1 MNQQIRKFEQEAI
14 VREVLNKLQANSKE
28 NEKSLMKQS
37 EYKFIQKHL
46 DLKIKLQ
53 TERDDLD
60 DQLSTCKKTIREQV
74 KAWNSVNPSNFPLNY
89 NESYQ
94 GDDTL
99 DFDSS
104 RTWELQQ
111 TIGDKIAIALL
122 APDYKERLATI
133 IDDIANELS

>member
-14 VREVLNKLQANSKE
+14 VREVLNKLQAKSKE

-37 EYKFIQKHL
+37 EYKVIQKHL
-46 DLKIKLQ
+46 DLKLKLQ
-53 TERDDLD
+53 AEADSLNE
-60 DQLSTCKKTIREQV
+60 QLSTCKESIREQV

-89 NESYQ
+89 SESYQ
-94 GDDTL
+94 GNDTL

>member
-14 VREVLNKLQANSKE
+14 VREVLNKLQAKSKE

-53 TERDDLD
+53 AEADSLNE
-60 DQLSTCKKTIREQV
+60 QLSTCKESIREQV

-94 GDDTL
+94 CNDTL
-99 DFDSS
+99 AFDSS

>member
-1 MNQQIRKFEQEAI
+1 MNQQIRKFEQDAI
-14 VREVLNKLQANSKE
+14 VREVLNKLEAKSKV

-37 EYKFIQKHL
+37 EYKFIQKHV

-53 TERDDLD
+53 AEKNNLD
-60 DQLSTCKKTIREQV
+60 DQLSTCKESIREQV

-89 NESYQ
+89 EESYR
-94 GDDTL
+94 DNDTL
-99 DFDSS
+99 AFDSS

-122 APDYKERLATI
+122 APDYKEKLATI